1 MKWFGIIVLALVVLG
16 AGFIV
21 SNGCWL
27 VNQSV
32 EIAKEEFGP
41 RALLEKYEMFK
52 DMHSALDR
60 QKANIEV
67 YESRITSMEA
77 DYANVPRNEWD
88 RIDKQTMSVW
98 QSEVAGV
105 KASFNRTASEYNA
118 AMAKFN
124 YAFCNVGTLPQGA
137 TEPLPR
143 EYITYVT
150 N

>member
-1 MKWFGIIVLALVVLG
+1 MWKWIGIGLIVII
-16 AGFIV
+16 AGFFV
-21 SNGCWL
+21 SNGCWF
-27 VNQSV
+27 VNESV
-32 EIAKEEFGP
+32 QVAKEEFGP

-52 DMHSALDR
+52 DMHSALDK

-67 YESRITSMEA
+67 YQVRITSMES
-77 DYANVPRNEWD
+77 DYAGVPRKDWD
-88 RIDKQTMSVW
+88 RVDKQTMSTW

-105 KASFNRTASEYNA
+105 KANFNQMASEYNA

-143 EYITYVT
+143 EYITYVV